1 MVAPWRTID
10 SPVGREAR
18 LAFTVSTPIRRERAQ
33 ARRFR
38 ALPIN
43 AERTVALA
51 LNVVA
56 WVVIWAVG
64 GRLLGR

>member
-1 MVAPWRTID
+1 M
-10 SPVGREAR
+10 
-18 LAFTVSTPIRRERAQ
+18 AFTVSTPIRRERAQ